1 MLRPSLLMMLARS
14 GIGRLVL
21 RLMLDRRVPIWTK
34 LIIPAAIAYMAS
46 PIDILPDIVPLLGWL
61 DDIVAIIVSVTLF
74 LMAVPRDVLREHSGG
89 GQAPPRGPAANSRGT
104 VIDGKAR
111 VVDDADDPDDAPNPK
126 PSP

>member
-1 MLRPSLLMMLARS
+1 MLMMLARS

-61 DDIVAIIVSVTLF
+61 DDIAAIIVSVTLF

-89 GQAPPRGPAANSRGT
+89 PQAPPRGADPNSRGP

-111 VVDDADDPDDAPNPK
+111 VVDVDDAPDPDDAPNPK